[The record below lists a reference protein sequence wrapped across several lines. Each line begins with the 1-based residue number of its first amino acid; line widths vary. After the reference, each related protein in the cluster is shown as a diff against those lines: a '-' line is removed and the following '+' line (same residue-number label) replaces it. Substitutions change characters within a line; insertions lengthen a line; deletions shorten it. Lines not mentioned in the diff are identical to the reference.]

1 MEGEKVI
8 KNKDKKY
15 EELENFLRILFYF
28 RK

>member
-8 KNKDKKY
+8 KNKDEKN
-15 EELENFLRILFYF
+15 EELENFLRIFFYF